1 MVDEAAAPI
10 DGTASVLIHTRD
22 LTKFYPDHHGGGVR
36 AVDAVNLQCHA
47 GEIFGLLG
55 LNGAGK
61 TTTLRMLSTALT
73 PTSGSASVAGFD
85 VQSAAREVRENI
97 GFLSG
102 TTGLYHRLTAEEMI
116 RYFGELHGMK
126 GAVLDRRVEELIE
139 TFGIGSYARN
149 RCEKLSTG
157 MKQKVNIARTV
168 VHDPPVLVLDEPT
181 SGLDVL
187 AASTTLE
194 FVNRAR
200 SAGKCVLFSTHIMSE
215 AERLCDRIAIIHDGA
230 IRAVGTLEE
239 LRRATGQHY
248 LEDVFRAYL
257 TEGTAASGAAPA

>member
-1 MVDEAAAPI
+1 MSEL
-10 DGTASVLIHTRD
+10 LIEVKD
-22 LTKFYPDHHGGGVR
+22 LVKVYADPKGGGIR
-36 AVDAVNLQCHA
+36 AVDGVSFDCRR
-47 GEIFGLLG
+47 GEVFGLLG

-73 PTSGSASVAGFD
+73 PTSGTARVAGHD
-85 VQSAAREVRENI
+85 VRTDSQQVRQNI

-116 RYFGELHGMK
+116 RVFGELHG
-126 GAVLDRRVEELIE
+126 LRDPDLSERVENIMR
-139 TFGIGSYARN
+139 TFGIDEFRGM

-187 AASTTLE
+187 AATTTLD
-194 FVNRAR
+194 FVQQLRD
-200 SAGKCVLFSTHIMSE
+200 AGKCVIFSTHIMSE
-215 AERLCDRIAIIHDGA
+215 AERLCERIAIIHGGT
-230 IRAVGTLEE
+230 IRAVGSLEE
-239 LRRATGQHY
+239 LREQTGRHY
-248 LEDVFRAYL
+248 LEDIFRQL
-257 TEGTAASGAAPA
+257 VEDVSE